1 MGVPIK
7 TLQRWDRDD
16 ILRANRTL
24 TNKCIILKINIY
36 NLKVYKQKMINEE
49 LVQDITS
56 ILHVFSCKLYGLKKY
71 KKQIKEDKEIAKK
84 LQNGNWSHTR
94 TNSKN

>member
-36 NLKVYKQKMINEE
+36 NLKVYNQKMINEE

-71 KKQIKEDKEIAKK
+71 KKQIKEDKEIAKE
-84 LQNGNWSHTR
+84 L
-94 TNSKN
+94 

>member
-71 KKQIKEDKEIAKK
+71 KKQIKEDKEIAKE
-84 LQNGNWSHTR
+84 L
-94 TNSKN
+94 